1 MNILGIVSYP
11 LPTGYRVEV
20 SDEGSPMKSAT
31 STKSSMPVE
40 GIILPCISEI
50 IGIEKKGYLTVRLT
64 ITVEP
69 PKKCHDKDIDKSH
82 FFNSTFYMENLLLQ
96 PLKFDLQH
104 KESCLKCP
112 NLQIHIYFLSCTCHE
127 MNKCL
132 EHP

>member
-1 MNILGIVSYP
+1 MNILGIVNDP
-11 LPTGYRVEV
+11 LPAGYRVEV

-69 PKKCHDKDIDKSH
+69 PKKCHDKDIGQGSRMRLGVTAKVGR
-82 FFNSTFYMENLLLQ
+82 
-96 PLKFDLQH
+96 
-104 KESCLKCP
+104 
-112 NLQIHIYFLSCTCHE
+112 I
-127 MNKCL
+127 
-132 EHP
+132 